1 MAEAPASAPVAAK
14 PAATVVLARDAKQG
28 GIEIFL
34 VQRHGSMGFM
44 GGVHVFPGGKVSASD
59 TTERMR
65 ARVDDADDAAAHA
78 LWGEGVEADGNVSRA
93 VAAVRETFEESGILL
108 AHDTRGIA
116 VGVTLGEAR
125 MRLLAGEDF
134 ATLLQSA
141 GMSLRLS
148 MLVPLSRWI
157 TPESEPMRFDTNFYV
172 ARLPEGQD
180 ASHDLK
186 ESIGSGWL
194 RPADALLASTEG
206 RIRLAPPTTRTLE
219 SLRDVASVEAALALS
234 SSRPPPVILPIL
246 RTLDNEV
253 VVLYPGDPEHPNP
266 EAAFDGAT
274 RLVVRR
280 R

>member
-1 MAEAPASAPVAAK
+1 MAEPSATLPVAAK
-14 PAATVVLARDAKQG
+14 PAATVVLARDALQR

-59 TTERMR
+59 TTTSMR
-65 ARVDDADDAAAHA
+65 ARVQDADNAAAHA
-78 LWGEGVEADGNVSRA
+78 LWGDGVEADGNLSRA
-93 VAAVRETFEESGILL
+93 VAAVRETFEEAGILIAQDRRGTAL
-108 AHDTRGIA
+108 GITLSDTRA
-116 VGVTLGEAR
+116 
-125 MRLLAGEDF
+125 RLLAGEDF
-134 ATLLQSA
+134 ATLLESA
-141 GMSLRLS
+141 DLALRLS

-172 ARLPEGQD
+172 ARLPEGQE

-194 RPADALLASTEG
+194 RPADALLASSEG

-219 SLRDVASVEAALALS
+219 GLRDVESVEAALALS

-246 RTLDNEV
+246 RTLGKEV

-266 EAAFDGAT
+266 TPAFEGPT
-274 RLVVRR
+274 RLVLRR
-280 R
+280 A